1 MDYHIK
7 SLSYMSLN
15 SQHDQTSN
23 NNSIQWF
30 IYAHL

>member
-15 SQHDQTSN
+15 SQHDQTIN
-23 NNSIQWF
+23 NNSIR
-30 IYAHL
+30 